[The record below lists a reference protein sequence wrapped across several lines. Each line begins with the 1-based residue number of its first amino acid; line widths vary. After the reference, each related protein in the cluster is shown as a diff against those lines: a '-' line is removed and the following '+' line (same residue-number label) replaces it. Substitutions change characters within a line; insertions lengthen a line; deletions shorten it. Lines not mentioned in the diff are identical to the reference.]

1 MSFLACAGSGDFLCV
16 QSPTPANAARDYGKR
31 LLPPMDD
38 LYVIPLVMTVV
49 AALSIGAIY
58 LISLLFKDGDEE

>member
-1 MSFLACAGSGDFLCV
+1 ME
-16 QSPTPANAARDYGKR
+16 NH
-31 LLPPMDD
+31 
-38 LYVIPLVMTVV
+38 YVIPIVMTIV

>member
-1 MSFLACAGSGDFLCV
+1 
-16 QSPTPANAARDYGKR
+16 
-31 LLPPMDD
+31 MDN
-38 LYVIPLVMTVV
+38 LYLIPIVMTLV